1 MLARILTSLVVKNRM
16 FFSIICLVVISEN
29 CYSQINILKPSL
41 GFTQVCSSPSFNNF
55 TLTFSFNPQPN
66 SDNNFIVELSDEIGN
81 FTSPTQ
87 LTTSNSQTSPVL
99 VSFAMP
105 TTVAGSAYRI
115 RIRST
120 SPASFSVLSDSFPAN
135 YAIYNEPFTIN
146 NNISNQ
152 SFCQN
157 SSYLLS
163 VDNSS
168 NSPLQYP
175 QLKYKWFRDGN
186 LLTGEISSSIQV
198 TQAGNYYASIDYGAC
213 SNNAYSQA
221 VSMFAIPVPIL
232 VIASENNET
241 VICPSTG
248 ILLTTSNI
256 SSLNSYQWYLNDTAI
271 PNATNDSYTAT
282 EAGIYHLKITTPNCG
297 MTSNNITLTA
307 IDDSGLEIFDDSG
320 LEITSGSEIE
330 LNPGEQITLTASGA
344 ESYEWKVDGV
354 VVGNTNSL
362 NINQA
367 EIIELNAIIG
377 GCTITRNFIVI
388 VKEIP
393 SGGEIIPNVITPN
406 NDNRNETWILPD
418 EFVGKEDVE
427 VVIFTASNEEILR
440 TKNYSNDWP
449 LEGFVKNN
457 TVYYYKILKNNSIVA
472 KGTLSILTK

>member
-1 MLARILTSLVVKNRM
+1 MLDRILTSLVIKNRTL
-16 FFSIICLVVISEN
+16 FSIFCLVVIRAN

-55 TLTFSFNPQPN
+55 TLTFTFNPQPN
-66 SDNNFIVELSDEIGN
+66 SDNNFIVELSDGTGN

-256 SSLNSYQWYLNDTAI
+256 SSLNSYQWYLNDSAI
-271 PNATNDSYTAT
+271 PNANNDSYTAT

-297 MTSNNITLTA
+297 LTSNNITLTA
-307 IDDSGLEIFDDSG
+307 IDDSGLKIFDDSG
-320 LEITSGSEIE
+320 LEITSGSEIAI
-330 LNPGEQITLTASGA
+330 NPGEQMTITASGA

-354 VVGNTNSL
+354 VAGNTDNL
-362 NINQA
+362 NVNEA
-367 EIIELNAIIG
+367 ETIELNALIG
-377 GCTITRNFIVI
+377 GCTITRSFIVI

-393 SGGEIIPNVITPN
+393 SGDGIIPNTITPN
-406 NDNRNETWILPD
+406 NDGINDKWDLKGFANED
-418 EFVGKEDVE
+418 DVE

-440 TKNYSNDWP
+440 TKNYSNNWP

-472 KGTLSILTK
+472 KGTLSIITK

>member
-1 MLARILTSLVVKNRM
+1 MFDRILNSLVIKNRT
-16 FFSIICLVVISEN
+16 FFSIFCLVVISAN

-41 GFTQVCSSPSFNNF
+41 GFTQVCSSPTFNNF

-66 SDNNFIVELSDEIGN
+66 SDNNFIVELSDETGS

-105 TTVAGSAYRI
+105 ITVAGSAYRI

-120 SPASFSVLSDSFPAN
+120 SPASFSILSDSFSAN
-135 YAIYNEPFTIN
+135 YSIYNEPFTIN

-198 TQAGNYYASIDYGAC
+198 TQAGNYYASIDYGTC
-213 SNNAYSQA
+213 TNNAYSQA

-248 ILLTTSNI
+248 IVLTTSNI
-256 SSLNSYQWYLNDTAI
+256 SSLNSYQWYLNNSAI
-271 PNATNDSYTAT
+271 PNANNDNYTAT

-297 MTSNNITLTA
+297 LTSNNITLTE
-307 IDDSGLEIFDDSG
+307 IDDSGLKIFDDSG
-320 LEITSGSEIE
+320 LEIISGSEIE
-330 LNPGEQITLTASGA
+330 ITSGEQMTITASGG
-344 ESYEWKVDGV
+344 ESYEWKADNV
-354 VVGNTNSL
+354 VIGTDSNLVV
-362 NINQA
+362 NQA
-367 EIIELNAIIG
+367 ETIVLNAIIG
-377 GCTITRNFIVI
+377 GCTITRSFIVT

-393 SGGEIIPNVITPN
+393 SGDGIIPNTITPN
-406 NDNRNETWILPD
+406 NDNSNETWILPD

-440 TKNYSNDWP
+440 TKNYSNNWP

-457 TVYYYKILKNNSIVA
+457 TVYYYKILKKNSIVA
-472 KGTLSILTK
+472 KGTLSIITK